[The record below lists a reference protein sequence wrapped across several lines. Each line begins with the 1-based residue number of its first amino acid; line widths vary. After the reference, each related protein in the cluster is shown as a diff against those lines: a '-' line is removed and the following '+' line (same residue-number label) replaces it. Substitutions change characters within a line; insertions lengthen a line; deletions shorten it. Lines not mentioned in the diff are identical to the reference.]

1 MTRGYSLEQDL
12 RLLINNPKY
21 SDLKILCEDEKIL
34 YGCRAILAARSEVFD
49 RLCYNG
55 MKESHENKIS
65 FPKINSVG
73 MEIILEYI
81 YTGSIKEESLT
92 NDNIIEAFNA
102 ADYFQLSD
110 LQDFII
116 KIFKNKL
123 EKNHTENYLPELLS
137 KFATIIS
144 LVEDNIFLN
153 VLVEAVAAIPLN
165 TIEFGRLSI
174 AGLRYLLYC
183 TYKKETPFATP
194 EYEIF
199 RYSAILAAKQV
210 SNDACKALMKRLLT
224 LEQIKQIENLE
235 VENKVIVDH
244 QKVTKELEPLVEL
257 IDFRRIKGRI
267 LVNIIE
273 PLGIIPVEIIL
284 NVYRNNTLLFNS
296 DLNDIRG
303 MPIDSN
309 YVWDKSACGSK
320 LIIEDNDK
328 IVCALSDLD
337 RSWQSVRA
345 KMVLENKGVFEW
357 DIVIGKSCT
366 SACVGVCSS
375 ENFNYETWAGY
386 QSGWIL
392 DYHGTC
398 GNFGKYIDN
407 YCPSFGD
414 GTIITV
420 HLDMNK
426 KTISFTVNGTK
437 YPEVSAWNNLPS
449 KLYPVVSL
457 CHPGRFRIQPHQKS
471 I

>member
-21 SDLKILCEDEKIL
+21 K
-34 YGCRAILAARSEVFD
+34 
-49 RLCYNG
+49 
-55 MKESHENKIS
+55 
-65 FPKINSVG
+65 
-73 MEIILEYI
+73 
-81 YTGSIKEESLT
+81 
-92 NDNIIEAFNA
+92 
-102 ADYFQLSD
+102 
-110 LQDFII
+110 
-116 KIFKNKL
+116 
-123 EKNHTENYLPELLS
+123 KNHTENYLPELLS

-257 IDFRRIKGRI
+257 IDFRRIK
-267 LVNIIE
+267 
-273 PLGIIPVEIIL
+273 
-284 NVYRNNTLLFNS
+284 

-392 DYHGTC
+392 DYH
-398 GNFGKYIDN
+398 
-407 YCPSFGD
+407 
-414 GTIITV
+414 
-420 HLDMNK
+420 
-426 KTISFTVNGTK
+426 VNGTK